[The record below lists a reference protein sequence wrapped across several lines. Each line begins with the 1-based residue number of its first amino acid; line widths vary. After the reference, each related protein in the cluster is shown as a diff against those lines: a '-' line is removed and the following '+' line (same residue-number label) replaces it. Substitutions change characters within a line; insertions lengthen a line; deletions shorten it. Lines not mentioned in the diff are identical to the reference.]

1 MILFITKKHM
11 LYKIRDIKNTNFLKY
26 AFQNNNNNWERNY
39 KKCNFGQKS
48 FDIKKD
54 SLIQKYF

>member
-1 MILFITKKHM
+1 M

-26 AFQNNNNNWERNY
+26 AFQNNNNNNWERNY
-39 KKCNFGQKS
+39 KKCDFGQKS